1 MATHVV
7 IGTGPCPKEAV
18 TEALRD
24 ALSDGDTLGVA
35 WSGSPVPESVGAVYD
50 YILDHEIDFVLMYAD
65 EQKVHSAFREA
76 EHGVVQK
83 SRNPNESLLKAL
95 DGKVLFL
102 WNDDDPGLIEQVF
115 DSVPDATVLELS
127 NGLAPIILADEEAPQ
142 PEAPV
147 APVEEEED
155 DYRYTREELEMATA
169 YVVKRYGERMGCT
182 AKTKSGI
189 IAELFDESEW
199 EKYAEPSAP
208 VVHEASPELEALLD
222 EEAAPANPPQ
232 GILEQ
237 LDAVIE
243 NFFENAAET
252 IDAPMARLKLSE
264 ARLWVTRAIEGR

>member
-18 TEALRD
+18 AEALRD

-50 YILDHEIDFVLMYAD
+50 YILDHEIDFVLMYTD

-83 SRNPNESLLKAL
+83 SRNPNASLLKAL

-127 NGLAPIILADEEAPQ
+127 NGLAPIILADEEVPQ

-147 APVEEEED
+147 APIEEEED

-189 IAELFDESEW
+189 IAELFDETRE
-199 EKYAEPSAP
+199 AP
-208 VVHEASPELEALLD
+208 TEL
-222 EEAAPANPPQ
+222 AAPASPPQ

-243 NFFENAAET
+243 NFFENASET
-252 IDAPMARLKLSE
+252 SDAPMARLKLSE